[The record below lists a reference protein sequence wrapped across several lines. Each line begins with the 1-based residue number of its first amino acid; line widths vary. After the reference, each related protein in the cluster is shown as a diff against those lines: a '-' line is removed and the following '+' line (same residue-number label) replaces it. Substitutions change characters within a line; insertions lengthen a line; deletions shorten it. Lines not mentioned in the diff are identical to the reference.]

1 MCMTDET
8 IIELISGLVAAQVD
22 AHEIFISRGSSFVV
36 GIKEGEIELF
46 KDSDY
51 LGVALRILQ
60 QRRPGFAYLG
70 GFTEALARTMVA
82 DAIGVAQ
89 SATEDKAV
97 SFPAPP
103 ATGYPEVA
111 GFDATLADEPREVK
125 VARAKTLESE
135 ALAVDPRIK
144 KVRSAQYR
152 ESMFT
157 VTLANSTGLRATQQG
172 TAVSVSVTTLA
183 ADESGSE
190 MGWDYQA
197 ERRAD
202 RLDPAG
208 VARCAAQ
215 RALDSLGGRSLS
227 SRKCPVIFTNQVVV
241 EILGVLAASFRGD
254 NVSKGKSLLKDRMGD
269 LVFSPQLTIIDDG
282 LYPGGVASAAFDD
295 EGVPCRETRLVENGR
310 LTSFLYDT
318 YWATRAGGMST
329 GNANRGDF
337 KTPPFVSV
345 SNLYI
350 KPGATA
356 FDSLVSQMHE
366 GLVVEELMG
375 IHTAD
380 PISGDFSVGCS
391 GYWVEGG
398 TRSFPVRGAAISG
411 NVIDLFGKIGVVGN
425 DLRFYGHEGAPSLL
439 IDEISLSGDGA

>member
-1 MCMTDET
+1 MTDET
-8 IIELISGLVAAQVD
+8 IIELIAGLVAAQVD

-36 GIKEGEIELF
+36 GIKEGEIDLF

-51 LGVALRILQ
+51 LGVALRVLQ
-60 QRRPGFAYLG
+60 QHKPGFAYLG

-82 DAIGVAQ
+82 EAIGVAQ
-89 SATEDKAV
+89 SATPDKAV
-97 SFPAPP
+97 FFPTPP
-103 ATGYPEVA
+103 LTGYPEVA
-111 GFDATLADEPREVK
+111 GFDATLADEPRETK
-125 VARAKTLESE
+125 VARARILESE

-152 ESMFT
+152 EAEFT

-172 TAVSVSVTTLA
+172 TVVSVSVDTMA

-197 ERRAD
+197 ARRAA

-215 RALDSLGGRSLS
+215 RALDSLGGRAVG
-227 SRKCPVIFTNQVVV
+227 SRKCPVIFTNQVV
-241 EILGVLAASFRGD
+241 IDLLGVLAASFRGD
-254 NVSKGKSLLKDRMGD
+254 NAAKGKSLLKDRMGD

-295 EGVPCRETRLVENGR
+295 EGVPCRETRLVDSGR
-310 LTSFLYDT
+310 VTSFIYDT
-318 YWATRAGGMST
+318 YWATRAGGEST

-350 KPGATA
+350 KPGAYA
-356 FDSLVSQMHE
+356 LDSLLSQMHE

-411 NVIDLFGKIGVVGN
+411 NVIDLFGKIGLVGS
-425 DLRFYGHEGAPSLL
+425 DLRFYGREGAPSLL
-439 IDEISLSGDGA
+439 INEISLSGDGA